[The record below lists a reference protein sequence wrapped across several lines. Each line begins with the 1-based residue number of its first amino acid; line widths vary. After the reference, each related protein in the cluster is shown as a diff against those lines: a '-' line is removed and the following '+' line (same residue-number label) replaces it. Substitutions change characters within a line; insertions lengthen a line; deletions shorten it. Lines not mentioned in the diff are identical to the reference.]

1 MAIAYTLSEFKTKLR
16 VTDTSEDTQITG
28 YLDAAG
34 NLIEAK
40 MGITYGG
47 AVTCPAMVSMCR
59 DMLAF
64 WLYENRDG
72 VDFEKVNNVCDT
84 ILTTFGAYTYG

>member
-1 MAIAYTLSEFKTKLR
+1 MAIAYTLSDFKTKLR
-16 VTDTSEDTQITG
+16 VTDSTEDTIITG

-34 NLIEAK
+34 NLIEQK
-40 MGITYGG
+40 MGITYG
-47 AVTCPAMVSMCR
+47 AVVCPAMIIQCR

-72 VDFEKVNNVCDT
+72 VTFVDIHQTCDN
-84 ILTTFGAYTYG
+84 ILANYGAYNYA